1 MRPARG
7 PGLELALLVM
17 LDRKGKCPS
26 RCSRARKR
34 LRQLRRRPLRSSTP
48 SPGGIG
54 DGKPPLPGL
63 LEKGRY
69 VLPLRIPTLRT
80 FPIP

>member
-17 LDRKGKCPS
+17 LDRKGKMPL
-26 RCSRARKR
+26 ALLAGQKR
-34 LRQLRRRPLRSSTP
+34 LCQLRRRPLRSSTP
-48 SPGGIG
+48 SPRRRIG
-54 DGKPPLPGL
+54 DGKPRSPGL

-69 VLPLRIPTLRT
+69 VLHPEYQPC
-80 FPIP
+80 